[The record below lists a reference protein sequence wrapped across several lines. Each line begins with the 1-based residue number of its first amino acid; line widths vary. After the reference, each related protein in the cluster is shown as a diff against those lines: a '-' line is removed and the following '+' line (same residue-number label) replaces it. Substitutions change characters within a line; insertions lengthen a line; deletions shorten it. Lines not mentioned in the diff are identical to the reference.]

1 MVTCMSLNVITLT
14 QVTYPNTHIPL
25 TIAQW
30 KVEFHPP
37 GVVLHVRG
45 PAVIIP
51 SHIKEKLNTIAKLES
66 QLVSSRSQSRFP
78 S

>member
-1 MVTCMSLNVITLT
+1 MSLNVIIYIHVT
-14 QVTYPNTHIPL
+14 QVTCPNTHIPL

-45 PAVIIP
+45 PGAIMP
-51 SHIKEKLNTIAKLES
+51 SHS
-66 QLVSSRSQSRFP
+66 
-78 S
+78 